1 MVRIMKIYTD
11 GQYKI
16 IAIDVEPLIFSY
28 VYELKESPFPKQWS
42 MEKILTYH
50 YLELNGE
57 VKIYP

>member
-11 GQYKI
+11 AQYKI
-16 IAIDVEPLIFSY
+16 IAIDIEPLIFSY
-28 VYELKESPFPKQWS
+28 VYELEESPFPTSWS

>member
-1 MVRIMKIYTD
+1 MVRKMKIYTD
-11 GQYKI
+11 GQHKI
-16 IAIDVEPLIFSY
+16 VAIDVETQAFVY
-28 VYELKESPFPKQWS
+28 FYELEESPFPKEWS

>member
-1 MVRIMKIYTD
+1 MVRKMKIYTNATF
-11 GQYKI
+11 KI
-16 IAIDVEPLIFSY
+16 IAIDVEPQAFVY
-28 VYELKESPFPKQWS
+28 VYELEESPFPQSWT

>member
-1 MVRIMKIYTD
+1 MKIYTD

-16 IAIDVEPLIFSY
+16 IAINVEPLIFSY
-28 VYELKESPFPKQWS
+28 VYELEESPFPTSWS
-42 MEKILTYH
+42 MKKILTYH

>member
-1 MVRIMKIYTD
+1 MVRKMKIYTD

-50 YLELNGE
+50 YLKLNGE
-57 VKIYP
+57 VKIYL

>member
-1 MVRIMKIYTD
+1 MKIYTD

-28 VYELKESPFPKQWS
+28 VYELEESPFPKQWT

-57 VKIYP
+57 VKIYL

>member
-1 MVRIMKIYTD
+1 MVRKMKIYTD

-28 VYELKESPFPKQWS
+28 VYELEQSPFPQSWT

>member
-1 MVRIMKIYTD
+1 MKIYTD
-11 GQYKI
+11 GQHKI
-16 IAIDVEPLIFSY
+16 LAIDNEPQAFIYF
-28 VYELKESPFPKQWS
+28 YELKQSPFPKQWS

>member
-11 GQYKI
+11 GKHKI
-16 IAIDVEPLIFSY
+16 IAIDNPPSAYAFM
-28 VYELKESPFPKQWS
+28 YELEESPFPKEWS

>member
-1 MVRIMKIYTD
+1 MVRKMKIYTD
-11 GQYKI
+11 GQHKI
-16 IAIDVEPLIFSY
+16 LAIDNEPQAFIYF
-28 VYELKESPFPKQWS
+28 YELKQSPFPKQWS

>member
-1 MVRIMKIYTD
+1 MKIYTNETF
-11 GQYKI
+11 KI

-28 VYELKESPFPKQWS
+28 VYELEESPFPEQWT

-50 YLELNGE
+50 YVEHNGE

>member
-1 MVRIMKIYTD
+1 MKIYTD

-16 IAIDVEPLIFSY
+16 FAINNKPQAFVY

>member
-1 MVRIMKIYTD
+1 MKIYTD
-11 GQYKI
+11 AQYKI
-16 IAIDVEPLIFSY
+16 IAIDIEPLIFSY
-28 VYELKESPFPKQWS
+28 VYELEESPFPTSWS